1 MKLEHRKII
10 LLGIF
15 LFVVPFVLGANVIE
29 NIIGPLG
36 LENIPGLYVKYP
48 TFFDAVFYFMFFIGI
63 SLAGLG
69 RMEMFQNSKLV
80 PVTVGIILAL
90 AMSVFSYNRFSLIGD
105 LGPYAL
111 IFVILFC
118 FFFGYKALIG
128 MGTNKLIAFAILYL
142 VLSAIFMFAISPLLS
157 GSKTGQNSAVQAMSG
172 NETIQS
178 VAALGNVVSW
188 FILIGALFGLVF
200 KRRDD
205 GPSSA
210 ETADLKTYFP
220 KGEAAAE
227 NIEKVDDE
235 LEKTTK
241 DKGEKELLE
250 EAKEETKL
258 EEDSEVPIAEAKKTS
273 DALESEKKIEETTG
287 KLVEQAL
294 EAAANDSTTIES
306 ALARAGAPNVDAVLP
321 AYIIN
326 YLRRVVNIG
335 QLLGTKQKEAID
347 ARITLLN
354 STLENVKRIDDI
366 LKRTKRAERYLT
378 YIEKKVAKDMGQEV
392 LQHVR
397 DELKKI
403 YAAKKRSQDTFN
415 ATIKTASPEMRA
427 SLIENQKKTMADFK
441 RSIQTMEINESHIRN
456 TIDIFIKQYM
466 VTMTKTINEIKKIV
480 SDQITFEQDLKKKV
494 NNAYSDAKQYDAF
507 MKKLETAVEKLN
519 GQIARIQQQEN
530 QKDVVIEGIIAEANA
545 GVTEMFS
552 SLLEINNHTIR
563 LFQNDILPLLDDFK
577 RMDIQ
582 ASQLGASITELNKG
596 SLQIQTSYEN
606 LKKAVSFDKT
616 GQSDNI
622 NKILIAINTLS
633 NTAAQERQQ
642 VITQTISQMD
652 KTKADVQNE
661 LNKMAQENQHLGD
674 KQRKVMSSLD
684 NAMKTLAGIRKKE
697 GNTITNA
704 SDKMNVATAQAA
716 QNLQAANVRLEN
728 VNFK

>member
-1 MKLEHRKII
+1 MNKKWVLAIFAFILII
-10 LLGIF
+10 NVSSVLAADILSPIMTVFKGLDFGKYITDPMYY
-15 LFVVPFVLGANVIE
+15 PFI
-29 NIIGPLG
+29 
-36 LENIPGLYVKYP
+36 
-48 TFFDAVFYFMFFIGI
+48 DAVMYFILFIGI
-63 SLAGLG
+63 SMFALG
-69 RMEMFQNSKLV
+69 KFFGDSKLI
-80 PVTVGIILAL
+80 PVTIGIILAL
-90 AMSVFSYNRFSLIGD
+90 AMCGFEYMYKWRLIIA
-105 LGPYAL
+105 LSMYAFIL
-111 IFVILFC
+111 VILIVG
-118 FFFGYKALIG
+118 FFLYYVMNKVTDNFWIPFAITVFLVVGLITSNAAVREQVEKFEPVQAG
-128 MGTNKLIAFAILYL
+128 IGLVQTIAF
-142 VLSAIFMFAISPLLS
+142 
-157 GSKTGQNSAVQAMSG
+157 
-172 NETIQS
+172 
-178 VAALGNVVSW
+178 
-188 FILIGALFGLVF
+188 FGLVF
-200 KRRDD
+200 NVGKIFKRKND

-220 KGEAAAE
+220 KGEGAAQ

-235 LEKTTK
+235 LKKTTK
-241 DKGEKELLE
+241 DKGEKELLD

-258 EEDSEVPIAEAKKTS
+258 EEDSEVPIAEAKKTA
-273 DALESEKKIEETTG
+273 DALESEKKIEETTA

-354 STLENVKRIDDI
+354 NTLENVKRIDDI

-392 LQHVR
+392 LKHVR

-441 RSIQTMEINESHIRN
+441 RSIQTMEINEAHIRN

-466 VTMTKTINEIKKIV
+466 ATMTKTINEIKKIV

-494 NNAYSDAKQYDAF
+494 NNAYSDAQKYNEF
-507 MKKLETAVEKLN
+507 MKKLEIAVEKLN
-519 GQIARIQQQEN
+519 GQIAKIQQQEN
-530 QKDVVIEGIIAEANA
+530 QKDVVIEGIISEANA

-582 ASQLGASITELNKG
+582 ASQLGASINELNKG

-622 NKILIAINTLS
+622 NKILMAINTLS

-652 KTKADVQNE
+652 KTKADIQNE

-674 KQRKVMSSLD
+674 RQRKVMDSLD
-684 NAMKTLAGIRKKE
+684 KAMKTLADIRKKE
-697 GNTITNA
+697 MDKITQA
-704 SDKMNVATAQAA
+704 AEKMNVATAQAA
-716 QNLQAANVRLEN
+716 QNLQTANVSLEN
-728 VNFK
+728 VNFKK